1 MNNLW
6 EDYKA
11 EFNKTNNSLV
21 QFILVNISVFVVLS
35 IIWLFSK
42 STEALISS
50 YLHLPSNLEE
60 LLFKPW
66 TLITYAFLHA
76 GVGHIFWNMLGL
88 YWFGR
93 IIADLLGHSKLIS
106 LYFLGAFAGA
116 LAFVVIYN
124 VNPDFIGVN
133 HYLVGASGAIYAI
146 SVGAATIAPDY
157 RFNLLFIGP
166 IKISYIVAAYVFFS
180 LLGTQGGNAGGNYA
194 HLGGAAMGYIYIKQL
209 QNGRDLGKYVFA
221 IIDFFQ
227 GFFKK
232 KSKLTVTHKNKS
244 SFTKSATSSTTANNS
259 VNQAEIDAILDKISR
274 SGYESLSKD
283 EKQKLFSA
291 SQKK

>member
-1 MNNLW
+1 MNNIW

-11 EFNKTNNSLV
+11 EFNKTNNSLI
-21 QFILVNISVFVVLS
+21 QFILVNISVFVILS
-35 IIWLFSK
+35 IVWLFSK
-42 STEALISS
+42 NTEALITSF
-50 YLHLPSNLEE
+50 LRLPSNLEE
-60 LLFKPW
+60 LLYRPW
-66 TLITYAFLHA
+66 TLISYAFVHA
-76 GVGHIFWNMLGL
+76 GLGHIFWNMLGL

-93 IIADLLGHSKLIS
+93 IITDLLGHSKLIS
-106 LYFLGAFAGA
+106 LYFLGSLAGA

-124 VNPDFIGVN
+124 VHPNFAGSSQ
-133 HYLVGASGAIYAI
+133 YLVGASGAVYAI
-146 SVGAATIAPDY
+146 AVGAATIAPDY

-194 HLGGAAMGYIYIKQL
+194 HLGGAALGYFFIKQL

-221 IIDFFQ
+221 VIDFFQ

-232 KSKLTVTHKNKS
+232 KSKLKVTHKNKS
-244 SFTKSATSSTTANNS
+244 SFSRPSTSSPAATNGI
-259 VNQAEIDAILDKISR
+259 NQEEIDTILDKISQ
-274 SGYESLSKD
+274 SGYESLSKE